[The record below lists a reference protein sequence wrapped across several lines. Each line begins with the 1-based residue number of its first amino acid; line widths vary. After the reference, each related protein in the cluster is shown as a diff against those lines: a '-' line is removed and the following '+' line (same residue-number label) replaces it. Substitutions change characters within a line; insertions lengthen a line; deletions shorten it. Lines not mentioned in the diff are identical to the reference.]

1 MNSDMREVLIN
12 ALTDSELEEVMEEMY
27 LDDTVDV
34 LEELPANVVDRL
46 LLVTDEEKRKQINQL
61 LQYPEDS
68 AGSVMNV
75 DYIALRREMTV
86 ADAILRIRQIG
97 LNRETIYT
105 CYVTE
110 KKKLIGVVD
119 VKELLT
125 TSESKLIEEIM
136 ETNMLYAQTTDDQED
151 VARTITKYGL
161 IALPIVDHEMC
172 MVGIVTVDDA
182 MLVLQEEET
191 EDISIM
197 AGVSPSDESY
207 FGTTVFEHVKS
218 RIPWLLFLMLSATVT
233 QMIMNSYESALTVM
247 PQLAG
252 FVPMLTG
259 TGGNC
264 GSQSST
270 LVIRG
275 LAVGEIELTDVIKV
289 IWKEVRIAVCIS
301 VVLAVVKKSPIHSY
315 TIKRMVSGYHDTELT
330 GTYSSASAIRKLLS
344 YASHSVSMEQEGM
357 FDEPSMSEALTRL
370 EDMVPP
376 SCIRTLE
383 DTHRSRYPIYA
394 NDFSLPLKYQLLKE
408 TYTSLA
414 EYLDISEDLANRI
427 LNHTNDFVTFD
438 QFCDLLKTRDVT
450 YSRLSRSLLHILLGI
465 KKKDLLTFREEGCCQ
480 YARILGFRKDAK
492 RLLSYIKKHSDVP
505 LITKLTQ
512 IDGLT
517 PPGLAMLKQDVFAS
531 NLYESVIT
539 NKFKMPFVNEYQH
552 QILKI

>member
-1 MNSDMREVLIN
+1 MKIV
-12 ALTDSELEEVMEEMY
+12 
-27 LDDTVDV
+27 
-34 LEELPANVVDRL
+34 
-46 LLVTDEEKRKQINQL
+46 
-61 LQYPEDS
+61 
-68 AGSVMNV
+68 
-75 DYIALRREMTV
+75 
-86 ADAILRIRQIG
+86 
-97 LNRETIYT
+97 
-105 CYVTE
+105 
-110 KKKLIGVVD
+110 
-119 VKELLT
+119 
-125 TSESKLIEEIM
+125 
-136 ETNMLYAQTTDDQED
+136 
-151 VARTITKYGL
+151 GL
-161 IALPIVDHEMC
+161 IAEYNPFHNGHLYHIERAKEITGADSAIVVMSGNYVQRGAPAIMPKHLRAEVALEAGADIIFELPVCYACASAEYFAAGAVSLFEQLNCVDSVCFGSEC
-172 MVGIVTVDDA
+172 GDYGLLERIARVAADEP
-182 MLVLQEEET
+182 EE
-191 EDISIM
+191 
-197 AGVSPSDESY
+197 Y
-207 FGTTVFEHVKS
+207 
-218 RIPWLLFLMLSATVT
+218 RILLSEGLKKGMSFPRAR
-233 QMIMNSYESALTVM
+233 QAALTEYLRDDSLDIVLEQ
-247 PQLAG
+247 PNNILG
-252 FVPMLTG
+252 
-259 TGGNC
+259 
-264 GSQSST
+264 
-270 LVIRG
+270 
-275 LAVGEIELTDVIKV
+275 IEYIK
-289 IWKEVRIAVCIS
+289 A
-301 VVLAVVKKSPIHSY
+301 LYQKKSPIHSY

>member
-1 MNSDMREVLIN
+1 MKIV
-12 ALTDSELEEVMEEMY
+12 
-27 LDDTVDV
+27 
-34 LEELPANVVDRL
+34 
-46 LLVTDEEKRKQINQL
+46 
-61 LQYPEDS
+61 
-68 AGSVMNV
+68 
-75 DYIALRREMTV
+75 
-86 ADAILRIRQIG
+86 
-97 LNRETIYT
+97 
-105 CYVTE
+105 
-110 KKKLIGVVD
+110 
-119 VKELLT
+119 
-125 TSESKLIEEIM
+125 
-136 ETNMLYAQTTDDQED
+136 
-151 VARTITKYGL
+151 GL
-161 IALPIVDHEMC
+161 IAEYNPFHNGHLYHIERAKEITGADSAIVVMSGNYVQRGAPAIMPKHLRAEVALEAGADIIFELPVCYACASAEYFAAGAVSLFEQLNCVDSVCFGSEC
-172 MVGIVTVDDA
+172 GDYGLLERIARVAADEP
-182 MLVLQEEET
+182 EE
-191 EDISIM
+191 
-197 AGVSPSDESY
+197 Y
-207 FGTTVFEHVKS
+207 
-218 RIPWLLFLMLSATVT
+218 RILLSEGLKKGMSFPRAR
-233 QMIMNSYESALTVM
+233 QAALTEYLRDDSLDIVLEQ
-247 PQLAG
+247 PNNILG
-252 FVPMLTG
+252 
-259 TGGNC
+259 
-264 GSQSST
+264 
-270 LVIRG
+270 
-275 LAVGEIELTDVIKV
+275 IEYIK
-289 IWKEVRIAVCIS
+289 A
-301 VVLAVVKKSPIHSY
+301 LYQKKSPIHSY

-517 PPGLAMLKQDVFAS
+517 PPGLTMLKQDVFAS